1 MMRTGLQ
8 RIEENVE
15 FLKSVPLLKNLND
28 DVLSKIANVLELV
41 SKISMISV
49 NRNVFE
55 LRETKYSSM
64 KSVLVERVHD
74 GS

>member
-64 KSVLVERVHD
+64 KSILVERVHD

>member
-49 NRNVFE
+49 FE
-55 LRETKYSSM
+55 PRETKYSSM
-64 KSVLVERVHD
+64 KSVLCSRMSSCD